1 MWWVGEW
8 GGGRGRVRDRDRVGD
23 WGWDWER
30 GRGRSK
36 ERVFLERDF
45 LSSERWSEMHS
56 MSMSDTLPKRLTDSL
71 GAPSFEGLWALG
83 LSA

>member
-1 MWWVGEW
+1 MGSPSAVGGMRGGMWWVGEW
-8 GGGRGRVRDRDRVGD
+8 GGGRGRVRDRDRAGD

-45 LSSERWSEMHS
+45 LSSER
-56 MSMSDTLPKRLTDSL
+56 
-71 GAPSFEGLWALG
+71 
-83 LSA
+83 